1 MESRKYM
8 ILSAALFA
16 FLLVLL
22 IIVAFMLTSVRSNEL
37 SENDYDSLDL
47 ATIAPGEYYGEESA
61 GLIKVKV
68 KVILRDYEIKAIEII
83 SHRQGRGKAAETIT
97 EEMVRENSLSVDAVS
112 GATHSS
118 EVSKAAVFNALSE

>member
-1 MESRKYM
+1 LESRKYM

-118 EVSKAAVFNALSE
+118 EVIKAAVFNALSE

>member
-97 EEMVRENSLSVDAVS
+97 KEMVRENSLSVDSVS

-118 EVSKAAVFNALSE
+118 EVIKAAVFNALSE

>member
-22 IIVAFMLTSVRSNEL
+22 IIVAFTLTSVRSNEL

-47 ATIAPGEYYGEESA
+47 AAIAPGEYYGEESS

-118 EVSKAAVFNALSE
+118 EVIKAAVFNALSE

>member
-47 ATIAPGEYYGEESA
+47 AAIAPGEYYGEESS

-118 EVSKAAVFNALSE
+118 EVIKAAVFNALSE